1 MKVSNDTST
10 YEQFV
15 ANYIEGSLWRTT
27 EPIILK
33 SIHIYQKYGPD
44 KSRWT
49 NVGHII
55 SELTYLL
62 SWEIPC
68 SEKKKKILQIKF

>member
-1 MKVSNDTST
+1 MENNG
-10 YEQFV
+10 
-15 ANYIEGSLWRTT
+15 ANHSE
-27 EPIILK
+27 
-33 SIHIYQKYGPD
+33 IHIYIYQKYGPD

-68 SEKKKKILQIKF
+68 SEKKKNIAN